1 MQIKNINEIFI
12 SWQGEGMYMGREALF
27 IRFAGCNMNSVGGR
41 FCSFCDTKH
50 AQVNQNS
57 KTYDFG
63 KIFQKFRE
71 AYKGKLIVFTGG
83 EPLLYSDEIMNL
95 IMLLGD
101 EYHIQIETNGS
112 LPFNFEKNYPINK
125 MNPVVFSISPKLP
138 PAIKKSYPLRIFE
151 SIYSAPTRSYLKFVV
166 DKDNPTI
173 EEHIISILDQ
183 YSLSPYDVW
192 LMPQG
197 ITKGEID
204 SNIKTCI
211 ELATKYQFNLSMRMQ
226 IEYGLR

>member
-1 MQIKNINEIFI
+1 MQIRNINEVFV

-27 IRFAGCNMNSVGGR
+27 IRFAGCNMNTVGGR
-41 FCSFCDTKH
+41 FCSFCDTKY
-50 AQVNQNS
+50 AQIDKNS

-63 KIFQKFRE
+63 KMFEKLRST
-71 AYKGKLIVFTGG
+71 YRGKLIVFTGG
-83 EPLLYSDEIMNL
+83 EPLLYSDDIMNL

-112 LPFNFEKNYPINK
+112 LPFNFEANYPINK

-138 PAIKKSYPLRIFE
+138 PAVAQTYPLRIFE
-151 SIYSAPTRSYLKFVV
+151 SIYSIPTHSYLKFVV
-166 DKDNPTI
+166 GKDDETI
-173 EEHIISILDQ
+173 EKYIISILDQ

-197 ITKGEID
+197 TTKGEID
-204 SNIKTCI
+204 SNLRACI
-211 ELATKYQFNLSMRMQ
+211 DLAKKYQFNLSMRMHV
-226 IEYGLR
+226 EYGLK